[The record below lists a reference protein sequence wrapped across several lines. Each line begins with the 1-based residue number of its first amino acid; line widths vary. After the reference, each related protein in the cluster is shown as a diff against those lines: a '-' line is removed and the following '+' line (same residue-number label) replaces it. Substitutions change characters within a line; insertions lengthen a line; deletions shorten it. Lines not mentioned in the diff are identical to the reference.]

1 MPDCGLSVLRV
12 SINSNSQ
19 APPLSHTAPLP
30 PLITGSIY
38 LIFKDCTQK
47 ILFPFL
53 SACNVKQQ
61 HIFTSLHTNITRLLC
76 FPSRKN
82 KVSETAEHKAKKAM
96 TSNTSVLLKSGIP
109 LEWELNNRADLTFHQ
124 DLFLFRIPEL

>member
-1 MPDCGLSVLRV
+1 MPDFGHSVLKV
-12 SINSNSQ
+12 STNSNSQ
-19 APPLSHTAPLP
+19 ALPLSHTAPLP

-82 KVSETAEHKAKKAM
+82 KVSETAEHKAKAT
-96 TSNTSVLLKSGIP
+96 TSNTSVLQKSGIP

-124 DLFLFRIPEL
+124 DLLLFRIPEL